1 MSTKPSNN
9 ELNNLNSNTHQLVI
23 NRMTRT
29 SFKAVRVG
37 LPGFSFVPTV
47 LDVPN
52 QEFYIPGM
60 RFRADPVIV
69 QYIVDEDMSNYM
81 ECLRWISETRS
92 YDESELLE
100 NLLSDF
106 TVNLLDN
113 HHKSSVSFRYTGGF
127 IQGMDSL
134 DVDSRTSNPTAL
146 VNTLTL
152 RFQNVEVDVYN
163 GDNKETIEG
172 LRV

>member
-23 NRMTRT
+23 NRLSRA
-29 SFKAVRVG
+29 SFKAVRIS
-37 LPGFSFVPTV
+37 LPGFSFVPTT

-52 QEFYIPGM
+52 QEFYLPGM
-60 RFRADPVIV
+60 RFRPDPVVV
-69 QYIVDEDMSNYM
+69 QYLVDEDMSNYF
-81 ECLRWISETRS
+81 ECLKWISETRN
-92 YDESELLE
+92 YDETELLE
-100 NLLSDF
+100 KVLSDF

-113 HHKSSVSFRYTGGF
+113 HQRSSVSFRYTGGF

-134 DVDSRTSNPTAL
+134 DVDSRTSNPAPL
-146 VNTLTL
+146 VNSLTL

>member
-1 MSTKPSNN
+1 
-9 ELNNLNSNTHQLVI
+9 
-23 NRMTRT
+23 MTRT
-29 SFKAVRVG
+29 SFKTVRVG

-47 LDVPN
+47 LDAPN

-81 ECLRWISETRS
+81 ECLNWISQTRN
-92 YDESELLE
+92 YDEADILDSI
-100 NLLSDF
+100 LSDF

-113 HHKSSVSFRYTGGF
+113 HQRSSVSFRYTGGF

-134 DVDSRTSNPTAL
+134 DVDSRTTNPSHL

-152 RFQNVEVDVYN
+152 RFQNVEIDVYN
-163 GDNKETIEG
+163 GDNKKTIEG